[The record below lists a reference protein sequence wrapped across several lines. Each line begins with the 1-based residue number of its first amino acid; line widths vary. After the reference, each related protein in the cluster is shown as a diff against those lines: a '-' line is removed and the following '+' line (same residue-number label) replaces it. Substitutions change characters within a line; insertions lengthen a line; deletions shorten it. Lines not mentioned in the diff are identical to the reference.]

1 MSYQTSMSILRESW
15 SVLRQDSE
23 LIWFP
28 VISTLATIVLLA
40 LILGTGFLIPSI
52 GDWALGLLEAP
63 LDGSLVSSSQ
73 VLAAIIGFLVYYLL
87 YFVVIF
93 CNTALVSCV
102 LMRFEGGDPTVA
114 DGLRIAG
121 TRLPQILA
129 WTLLSAGV
137 GAVLSAIEQRL
148 SFVGRII
155 IKLIGV
161 GWSIAT
167 YFVVPIL
174 AAEGR
179 GPIDSVKRSAQLLRA
194 SWGEGLIGNIGLG
207 LISGFA
213 FLVISAIVAL
223 MLWGSIALEST
234 MMTAAT
240 VVFCIA
246 AVVIMSTLSQIFL
259 AGLYRFATTG
269 EVASGF
275 TSSSFQ
281 GAFTSKVEKE

>member
-1 MSYQTSMSILRESW
+1 MPR
-15 SVLRQDSE
+15 R
-23 LIWFP
+23 
-28 VISTLATIVLLA
+28 
-40 LILGTGFLIPSI
+40 
-52 GDWALGLLEAP
+52 
-63 LDGSLVSSSQ
+63 
-73 VLAAIIGFLVYYLL
+73 
-87 YFVVIF
+87 
-93 CNTALVSCV
+93 
-102 LMRFEGGDPTVA
+102 
-114 DGLRIAG
+114 
-121 TRLPQILA
+121 
-129 WTLLSAGV
+129 
-137 GAVLSAIEQRL
+137 

-179 GPIDSVKRSAQLLRA
+179 GPIDSVRRSAQLLRA

-234 MMTAAT
+234 MMIAAT
-240 VVFCIA
+240 VVLCIA
-246 AVVIMSTLSQIFL
+246 AVVIMSIIMSTLSQIFL

-281 GAFTSKVEKE
+281 GAFKSK